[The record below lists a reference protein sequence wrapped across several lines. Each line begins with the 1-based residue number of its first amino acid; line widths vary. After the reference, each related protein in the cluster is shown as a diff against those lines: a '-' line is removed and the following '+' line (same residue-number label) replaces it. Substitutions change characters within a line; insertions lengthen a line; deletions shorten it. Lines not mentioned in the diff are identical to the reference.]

1 MGERPDTFII
11 EVKFHQIVNYT
22 PRDVV
27 SKWAYEKYTPVF
39 YDDYSKPYLLM
50 YGGKYMYDHWEITD
64 NCDGTETVIAT
75 LIREN

>member
-27 SKWAYEKYTPVF
+27 SKWAYENYTPVF
-39 YDDYSKPYLLM
+39 KD
-50 YGGKYMYDHWEITD
+50 
-64 NCDGTETVIAT
+64 A
-75 LIREN
+75 